1 MKCLKRFL
9 RAELIMSNI
18 VYGKNSFIEALNSN
32 RITKAYV
39 LGDSNFIKDLKDKKI
54 DFEIVNKNKL
64 DKLSKNGNHQG
75 CLAMTKEYKL
85 SSIDKMLKKENGL
98 IVMLDGL
105 KDPHNLGAIIRTC
118 ECAGVDGV
126 IYKKHNSVH
135 INETVAKVAC
145 GALEYV
151 KVAEVNNLVSTIEEL
166 KKNGYWVVGTDG
178 NAKNYY
184 DEIDYKMNVVLVIG
198 SEGEGISRLVKEN
211 CDFVVKLPM
220 FGIINSLNASVASGI
235 MIYNVLDK
243 RKSS

>member
-1 MKCLKRFL
+1 
-9 RAELIMSNI
+9 MSNI

-32 RITKAYV
+32 RIIKAYV
-39 LGDSNFIKDLKDKKI
+39 LRDSNFIKDLKDKKI
-54 DFEIVNKNKL
+54 DFETVNKNKL
-64 DKLSKNGNHQG
+64 DELSRNGNHQG
-75 CLAMTKEYKL
+75 CLAKTKEYKL
-85 SSIDKMLKKENGL
+85 SSVEKMLKKENGL